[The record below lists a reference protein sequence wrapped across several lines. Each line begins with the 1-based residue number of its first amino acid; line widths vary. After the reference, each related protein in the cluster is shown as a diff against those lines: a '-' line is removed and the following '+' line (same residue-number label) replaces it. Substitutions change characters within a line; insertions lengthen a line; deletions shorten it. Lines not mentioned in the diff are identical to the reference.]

1 MFIYYKYQV
10 TNECCGEI
18 KEPGNMIILLP
29 GSVCAGNL
37 TFLQDNDNHEHAELR
52 EFWTFWCFPKKNMLI
67 FDEKMEESRIGNY

>member
-29 GSVCAGNL
+29 GSVCAGTL

-52 EFWTFWCFPKKNMLI
+52 EFWTFWCFPKKVCLFLMKRWI
-67 FDEKMEESRIGNY
+67 RWSQG